1 MSWVPTA
8 RVFDFWV
15 NETRSVHWSIKIATD
30 GIKTDGK
37 KKKKERKQPE
47 QKKMGADPHNLAVY
61 YVRTESAA
69 FFFGIVFFL
78 LGFFFTNLAT
88 FNKKNC
94 GKKRNKT
101 KTRNLGRF
109 FFCSSMAFVFFS
121 YLFFFVKMILPGY
134 TGFSFQN
141 VYKGYWFL
149 PSFCFKVDLI
159 FY

>member
-1 MSWVPTA
+1 MRLTRFLLGLFEWSYVWVDFDWIFISRLPKVGMSWVPTA

-69 FFFGIVFFL
+69 FFRYCVFFYWFFFL
-78 LGFFFTNLAT
+78 PTWRPSIKKTAEKRETKQKRAISDGFFFVLRWPL
-88 FNKKNC
+88 FFF
-94 GKKRNKT
+94 
-101 KTRNLGRF
+101 RF
-109 FFCSSMAFVFFS
+109 FF
-121 YLFFFVKMILPGY
+121 
-134 TGFSFQN
+134 
-141 VYKGYWFL
+141 FL
-149 PSFCFKVDLI
+149 
-159 FY
+159 

>member
-69 FFFGIVFFL
+69 FFRYCVFFYWFFFL
-78 LGFFFTNLAT
+78 PTWRPSIKKTAEKRETKQKRAISDGFFFVLRWPL
-88 FNKKNC
+88 FFF
-94 GKKRNKT
+94 
-101 KTRNLGRF
+101 RF
-109 FFCSSMAFVFFS
+109 F
-121 YLFFFVKMILPGY
+121 FFFVKMILPGY